1 MARMV
6 GKAPLDLKITNGK
19 QTLGSWSWN
28 WKSNRI
34 ESQSQK
40 RRLCGASLSMVSL
53 AMSIEWGFLMLAIE

>member
-34 ESQSQK
+34 AIAKEE
-40 RRLCGASLSMVSL
+40 AVW
-53 AMSIEWGFLMLAIE
+53 SIIIDGVISNEHRVGLPYAGD